1 MLAVLFLR
9 VASSSAKFIVQTA
22 CAELISSKH
31 STVET
36 VLGTHRA
43 TSLADNYSNSKSP
56 PHQSNNMDQSDWRSS
71 QLCLLK
77 KKKTNWLLW
86 VLVTMTSSPGLYPE
100 DNGRGHYFREKH
112 VFPLLPAY
120 RIYSNKHLGGK

>member
-1 MLAVLFLR
+1 MLAVSFLR
-9 VASSSAKFIVQTA
+9 VVVSSLAKFIVRTA

-56 PHQSNNMDQSDWRSS
+56 PHQSNNMDQSDWRSF
-71 QLCLLK
+71 QLRLLK
-77 KKKTNWLLW
+77 KLRKNELAVVSISYHDVVPRT
-86 VLVTMTSSPGLYPE
+86 
-100 DNGRGHYFREKH
+100 
-112 VFPLLPAY
+112 LPW
-120 RIYSNKHLGGK
+120 K